1 MKSLLKLFRYLK
13 PYWLSAIIAPVLMA
27 LEVTMDLMQPYL
39 MSRIVD
45 EGIGKGN
52 MQIIITTGLLM
63 VGLAFLGAMGGVF
76 NGYFAIKA
84 SVSAATDLRHDLFR
98 KVQTFSFGNID
109 TFKTGHLITRLTNDV
124 TNYQNLLVTIL
135 RMLVRSPLLFIGSI
149 TLAYLTNPKLTLILV
164 FALPVLALPLIYISR
179 RAPAMFTL
187 VQEKLDNLN
196 EIMQENLS
204 AIRVVKAFNRSEYEK
219 KRFSKR
225 NDDFMETLIRAIK
238 MIAII
243 GPIFTLTINIA
254 IAAVIYFGGIEVVA
268 GELTTGEL
276 IAFYNYLM
284 TAMMSLIF
292 VTMVLTNVIR
302 SSASAI
308 RLDEILNT
316 HPDVQNRADSRESF
330 QPKGHIKFDHVTFQ
344 YNKQSDP
351 VLKNITFEASPGQV
365 IALLGQT
372 GSGKSS
378 LVNLIPRFYDVNEG
392 RILVDDVDI
401 RDIDLKTL
409 RKSVGVALQESVL
422 FAATIRDNIRYGNP
436 QATDDEVIAAAKA
449 AQAHDFIMEMP
460 EGYDTEVGQRG
471 VNLSGGQKQRLAIA
485 RALLIKPAILI
496 LDDSTSAVD
505 IETETKIQQALEEL
519 MQGRTSFV
527 IAQRI
532 STVLNADKI
541 LVLNDG
547 EITAEGDHQ
556 SLIQNSVI
564 YQEIFE
570 SQLGKGILA
579 NVSTN

>member
-1 MKSLLKLFRYLK
+1 MKSLWKLFRYLK
-13 PYWLSAIIAPVLMA
+13 PYWASAAIAPILMA

-45 EGIGKGN
+45 DGIGKGDMN
-52 MQIIITTGLLM
+52 VIINTGLLM
-63 VGLAFLGAMGGVF
+63 VGLAFLGACGGVF
-76 NGYFAIKA
+76 NGYFAIRA

-164 FALPVLALPLIYISR
+164 VALPILALPLIYISK

-196 EIMQENLS
+196 EVMQENLS

-219 KRFSKR
+219 KRFGKR

-243 GPIFTLTINIA
+243 GPVFTLTINIA
-254 IAAVIYFGGIEVVA
+254 IAAAIYFGGIEVMA
-268 GELTTGEL
+268 GDLTTGEL

-308 RLDEILNT
+308 RLDEILYT
-316 HPDVQNRADSRESF
+316 MPDVQNRPTALAQF
-330 QPKGHIKFDHVTFQ
+330 QPQGHVKFEGVTFQ
-344 YNKQSDP
+344 YNKHSDP
-351 VLKNITFEASPGQV
+351 VLKNISFEALPGQV
-365 IALLGQT
+365 VALLGQT

-392 RILVDDVDI
+392 RIVIDDVDI
-401 RDIDLKTL
+401 RDIDVKTL
-409 RKSVGVALQESVL
+409 RRSIGVALQESIL
-422 FAATIRDNIRYGNP
+422 FAANIRENIRYGNP
-436 QATDDEVIAAAKA
+436 QASEEDVIAAAKA

-485 RALLIKPAILI
+485 RALLIQPSILI

-505 IETETKIQQALEEL
+505 IETETKIQQALDEL
-519 MQGRTSFV
+519 MHGRTSFI

-547 EITAEGDHQ
+547 EIVAQGDHH
-556 SLIQNSVI
+556 SLMKNSTI

-579 NVSTN
+579 NVSAN